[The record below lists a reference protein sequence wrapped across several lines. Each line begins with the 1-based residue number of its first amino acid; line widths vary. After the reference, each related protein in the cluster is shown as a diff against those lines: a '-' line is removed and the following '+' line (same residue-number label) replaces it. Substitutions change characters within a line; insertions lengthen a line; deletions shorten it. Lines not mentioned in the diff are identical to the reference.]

1 MNKEELINKEV
12 VVYSSGMLGCS
23 KSYFKITK
31 VINNKLIGKIKNK
44 DTGRYGRKEFYI
56 LNKNKVMFFD
66 DEKNTLLIEHDIKI
80 NEGSFISR
88 KSTGNFKMGFVN
100 DENTIKEVFKNQL
113 NNDFKGE
120 IFSVDI
126 DTREFKPIMII

>member
-12 VVYSSGMLGCS
+12 VVYSSGMLGCF
-23 KSYFKITK
+23 KAYFKVTK

-44 DTGRYGRKEFYI
+44 DTNRYGRKEFYI
-56 LNKNKVMFFD
+56 LNKDKVMFLD
-66 DEKNTLLIEHDIKI
+66 DENILLIENDIKI
-80 NEGSFISR
+80 NEGTFISR
-88 KSTGNFKMGFVN
+88 KSTGNFKLGFVN
-100 DENTIKEVFKNQL
+100 DEKTIKETFKKQL
-113 NNDFKGE
+113 NSEFKGE